1 MSIGYRKS
9 FDIYSFGVVLVELCF
24 WKPITDIVA
33 ETELEFPTGRI
44 SKRAKNVRAILMNE
58 EMLSRIGGEMG
69 EVVEEVVKRCIVG
82 GKELGIEDGED
93 EMGDERV
100 ASKLGMKFFESV
112 VKKLG
117 DVKV

>member
-1 MSIGYRKS
+1 MEIKKKCPNER
-9 FDIYSFGVVLVELCF
+9 
-24 WKPITDIVA
+24 P
-33 ETELEFPTGRI
+33 
-44 SKRAKNVRAILMNE
+44 SKRAKNVREILMSE
-58 EMLSRIGGEMG
+58 DMLSRIGGEMG
-69 EVVEEVVKRCIVG
+69 EIVEEVVRRCIVG

-100 ASKLGMKFFESV
+100 VSKLGMRFFENV